1 MEHLLNYSVIHN
13 IMITRIKN
21 YKNVLVSSVIVVA
34 IAVILPQVSYADR
47 AAYNNC
53 LDKGGNT
60 RTCQYLL
67 SAPATNSTAN
77 NTPATQT
84 SSSANNSGT
93 NGNATLL
100 PAGGNQ
106 QTLPAGGNQ
115 QTLPAG
121 GEQQTPASQ
130 ITPNTNTNTN
140 TSNTSGNSG
149 GVVTLQ
155 NPLKGVNSISDL
167 ILAFMKIV
175 SYLAVI
181 AGVLMLMWV
190 GLQFVMA
197 RGNPEEIK
205 KRSNEL
211 LWIVIGIAVILGAR
225 ILVSVIINT
234 LEATGT
240 VNSAIIQNDRSAINS
255 Q

>member
-1 MEHLLNYSVIHN
+1 
-13 IMITRIKN
+13 MITRIKN